1 MTIAFALFFQY
12 KVASSIVLNE
22 GWIWKSYRAI
32 PGMGKTVYHAW
43 KDPYCQRYENEAL
56 QVQCAGNAGV
66 YRPTSLATLFFVVSA
81 IATKL
86 VPALNREAWL
96 AKYTV
101 FLFGIFFTM
110 LIPNAP
116 LFIGVFLWFA
126 RFGATIFVV
135 LQQVI
140 LIDVAYNWN
149 EDWVEKS
156 NECDRLSYGSG
167 QKWLRAIVATCVGM
181 YSLAIIGISLLY
193 RFFDGCSEN
202 TAVITLTLIG
212 IVAMTAIQLS
222 GNEGSLLTS
231 SVMSVYATY
240 LAFSIVSKNPNAM
253 CNPRLG
259 HSDVWG
265 IVIGMTLTFLSLAW
279 TGWSWSAE
287 QRLTVERCDCC
298 CAASPRY
305 FFSFAKIDS
314 HALLLV
320 LAIVCKLQRQWHPHR
335 PPPTRRRSI
344 WTFPFWTP
352 TNNPGPA
359 LSWMRREPPLA
370 LARTYGNSM

>member
-1 MTIAFALFFQY
+1 MGLAYCFCSASGSLCNACLGTTIAGTTGRKRSVLLLCLTIAFALFFQY
-12 KVASSIVLNE
+12 KVAPSIVLNT
-22 GWIWKSYRAI
+22 GWIWKTYRAV

-43 KDPYCQRYENEAL
+43 KDPYCTGYDSEAL
-56 QVQCAGNAGV
+56 VVQCAGIGGV
-66 YRPTSLATLFFVVSA
+66 YRPTALATLFFIISA

-101 FLFGIFFTM
+101 FLFGVFFTM
-110 LIPNAP
+110 FIPNAP
-116 LFIGVFLWFA
+116 IFIGLFLWLA
-126 RFGATIFVV
+126 RFGAAIFVV

-140 LIDVAYNWN
+140 LIDLAYNWN

-193 RFFDGCSEN
+193 RFFDGCPEN
-202 TAVITLTLIG
+202 TTVITLTLLSIL
-212 IVAMTAIQLS
+212 AMTAIQLS
-222 GNEGSLLTS
+222 GYEGSLLTS

-240 LAFSIVSKNPNAM
+240 LCFSIVSKNPNAM

-259 HSDVWG
+259 HSDAWG
-265 IVIGMTLTFLSLAW
+265 IVIGMSLTFLSLAW

-287 QRLTVERCDCC
+287 QRLTIER
-298 CAASPRY
+298 
-305 FFSFAKIDS
+305 
-314 HALLLV
+314 
-320 LAIVCKLQRQWHPHR
+320 
-335 PPPTRRRSI
+335 
-344 WTFPFWTP
+344 
-352 TNNPGPA
+352 
-359 LSWMRREPPLA
+359 
-370 LARTYGNSM
+370 